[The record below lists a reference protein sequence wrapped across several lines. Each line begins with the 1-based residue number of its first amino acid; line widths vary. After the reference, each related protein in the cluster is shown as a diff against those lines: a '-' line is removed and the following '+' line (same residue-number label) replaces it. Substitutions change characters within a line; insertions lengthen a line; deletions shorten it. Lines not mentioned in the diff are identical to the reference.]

1 MCLIQKII
9 NVISDLNVNFLMF
22 HFHNANPIRLIDVR
36 VGDVQERVWAGLA
49 RPRQEV
55 GPLVGRVPTRMA
67 GPS

>member
-1 MCLIQKII
+1 
-9 NVISDLNVNFLMF
+9 MF